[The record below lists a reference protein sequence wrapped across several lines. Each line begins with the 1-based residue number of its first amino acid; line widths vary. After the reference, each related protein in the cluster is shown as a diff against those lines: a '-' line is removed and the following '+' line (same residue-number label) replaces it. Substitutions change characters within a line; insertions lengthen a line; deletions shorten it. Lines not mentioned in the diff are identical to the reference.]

1 MADIGMD
8 ATASTEKR
16 NGEVWKEE
24 SLLREVINAISEN
37 LERLECRLQP
47 ILRLPT
53 PPPPTPTSGE
63 AKVIESVPD
72 LVARLRN
79 RTSTARSVKDSLA
92 SLLER
97 LEI

>member
-1 MADIGMD
+1 MADKGMD
-8 ATASTEKR
+8 PTVSTEKR

-24 SLLREVINAISEN
+24 SLLREVINAISEK

-47 ILRLPT
+47 ILRPPT
-53 PPPPTPTSGE
+53 PPPPNPAGGE
-63 AKVIESVPD
+63 AKLLESVPD
-72 LVARLRN
+72 LVARLRT
-79 RTSTARSVKDSLA
+79 RTSTARSVKDSLV